1 MPSFM
6 MAGQFSFTNNKGLK
20 VRNLP
25 LIITTVILTAI
36 FVLCLYV
43 VLEKALAIC
52 VVGLIFT
59 SFAFGYIVRD
69 DLN

>member
-1 MPSFM
+1 M
-6 MAGQFSFTNNKGLK
+6 
-20 VRNLP
+20 RNLP

-69 DLN
+69 DIAD